1 MKKRECYGH
10 TGWNGEKM
18 LTFANILRRYK
29 QKHSKKSF
37 GMLGNVKVNDYISL
51 KQ

>member
-1 MKKRECYGH
+1 MRKRDYYGH

-18 LTFANILRRYK
+18 PTFANILLRYK
-29 QKHSKKSF
+29 RKHSKKSF
-37 GMLGNVKVNDYISL
+37 GMLGNVKVNDYISM